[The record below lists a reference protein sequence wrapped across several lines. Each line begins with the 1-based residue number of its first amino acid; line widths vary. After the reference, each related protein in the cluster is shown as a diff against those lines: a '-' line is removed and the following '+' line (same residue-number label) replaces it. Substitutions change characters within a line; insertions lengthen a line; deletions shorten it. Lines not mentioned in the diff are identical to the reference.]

1 MADPRGAHLGD
12 DQNTIVINQ
21 LTIEDKDV
29 AREAQ
34 RWTTGT
40 RGEIVEDPQVLADAD
55 LSDFV
60 SEAVKIG
67 AHALSATGQSQ
78 DSRAVERMI
87 KEAGEKTAATSAQA
101 AELTDRTVR
110 DATKTMTK
118 AAEDAKKAIVEADQT
133 SRKEFTES
141 VTAAKTALTAE
152 VRRIFAGDSPELL
165 EKLQPMLEKF
175 STELDA
181 KSSASISEVVA
192 KAVKQFDPADP
203 TSPMAKLTANLEARQ
218 QQITELMGK
227 NHEAITLKIE
237 EIGTALK
244 VQDARATLSK
254 VTPIKGDTFE
264 TQVNEVLS
272 AIATGLGDEYSDTRA
287 IVGHLPRSKKGDGL
301 LTVDS
306 GAARVVIEMTDSA
319 RGGWAEYLDEAERN
333 RRAAASL
340 GLVRTPEQN
349 AGQSIRVIGSR
360 RILLAFDPTSEDPD
374 LLRTVVMLLRT
385 AALTASTRRGA
396 EQLTTAEEKISEA
409 VTQLDRI
416 DDIKKAA
423 GSIHKNADKI
433 ETGCTAVTS
442 SIHRLLAEA
451 LAALAAIANT
461 QTDSDST
468 AAPGDAV
475 A

>member
-1 MADPRGAHLGD
+1 MADPKGAHLGV
-12 DQNTIVINQ
+12 DQTTIVINQ

-29 AREAQ
+29 ACEAR

-40 RGEIVEDPQVLADAD
+40 RGEIVDDPHVLASAD

-78 DSRAVERMI
+78 DSRALERMI
-87 KEAGEKTAATSAQA
+87 KEAGDKTAATSAQA
-101 AELTDRTVR
+101 AELTDRTVK
-110 DATKTMTK
+110 DATRTMTK

-141 VTAAKTALTAE
+141 VTAAKTALTDE

-165 EKLQPMLEKF
+165 EKLQPLLEKF

-192 KAVKQFDPADP
+192 KAVKQFDSADP

-218 QQITELMGK
+218 TQITELMGK
-227 NHEAITLKIE
+227 NHEVIALKID

-272 AIATGLGDEYSDTRA
+272 TIATGLGDEYSDTRA
-287 IVGHLPRSKKGDGL
+287 VVGHLPRSKKGDGL
-301 LTVDS
+301 LTVD
-306 GAARVVIEMTDSA
+306 GGTARVVIEMTDSA
-319 RGGWAEYLDEAERN
+319 RAGWAEYLDEAERN
-333 RRAAASL
+333 RHAAASL

-360 RILLAFDPTSEDPD
+360 RVLLAFDPTSDDHD
-374 LLRTVVMLLRT
+374 LIRTVVMLLRT
-385 AALTASTRRGA
+385 AALAASARRGA
-396 EQLTTAEEKISEA
+396 EQLCTAEEKICEA
-409 VTQLDRI
+409 VAQLERV

-423 GSIHKNADKI
+423 GSIHKSAEKI

-442 SIHRLLAEA
+442 GINRLLSEA
-451 LAALAAIANT
+451 LAALADAQAAQDT
-461 QTDSDST
+461 SPAASGDT
-468 AAPGDAV
+468 AA
-475 A
+475 